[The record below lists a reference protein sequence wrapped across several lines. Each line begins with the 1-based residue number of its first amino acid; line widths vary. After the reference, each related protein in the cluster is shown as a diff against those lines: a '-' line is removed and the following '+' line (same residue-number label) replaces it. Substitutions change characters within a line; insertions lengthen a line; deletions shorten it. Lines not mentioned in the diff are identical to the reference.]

1 MSQINVNP
9 GGSSNDGAGAAAA
22 RISMMVVAIVI
33 ATVIV
38 LGVVAYGGF
47 AGHWFGGSTPG
58 NSGGTTYVTVQPQN
72 QAPAASR

>member
-1 MSQINVNP
+1 
-9 GGSSNDGAGAAAA
+9 
-22 RISMMVVAIVI
+22 MMVVAIVI